1 MDQADQQ
8 AGRDGSGRGEATGT
22 AKAGAGAC
30 MGLAL
35 LMRGCFVCML
45 SVVCRVAARALL
57 PIHATRSMTALS
69 VWQPPHNRSRS
80 MSCLALCARV
90 AVVLCAVSALAVA
103 QSAPPPPPPPPP
115 QAAPPPCR
123 SAVRGAAR
131 GAAGG
136 AMFGAIAG
144 DAGKGAAIG
153 AAVGG
158 VGRAARNG
166 SARASGQCY

>member
-1 MDQADQQ
+1 M
-8 AGRDGSGRGEATGT
+8 
-22 AKAGAGAC
+22 
-30 MGLAL
+30 
-35 LMRGCFVCML
+35 
-45 SVVCRVAARALL
+45 
-57 PIHATRSMTALS
+57 
-69 VWQPPHNRSRS
+69 SRF
-80 MSCLALCARV
+80 ALCARV

-103 QSAPPPPPPPPP
+103 QSVQPPPPPPPS
-115 QAAPPPCR
+115 QAAPPPPCR